1 MQSQINNLSTS
12 WGHAD
17 NPGSWATSS
26 SDKSKMLTYTE
37 ADNLGLPRNAK
48 LGDVE
53 VGTDGVPYRY
63 MTYTPTGNNH
73 WFRPQKGLKMN
84 QDKLAETLGTTKFG
98 NDGNIYV
105 LKLYSPTGRKH
116 WYRTELS

>member
-1 MQSQINNLSTS
+1 MGQFATSSDIQVNSQDLWNAINGMQSQINNLSTS

-63 MTYTPTGNNH
+63 MTYTPPGNNH
-73 WFRPQKGLKMN
+73 WFRP
-84 QDKLAETLGTTKFG
+84 
-98 NDGNIYV
+98 
-105 LKLYSPTGRKH
+105 
-116 WYRTELS
+116 